1 MLKKFVSSIM
11 AVLLLVGCGSSS
23 GSAKPSTAAEQ
34 LVKNLNLSSKM
45 DAMDESQTQGLFF
58 FADGA
63 VKSSSLY
70 LANDKS
76 ADIVGVFEAEDV
88 SSVRESVET
97 YLETTKLQ
105 NQTYNPEEVFKL
117 DNAVIDDNGKTVVVV
132 VCDDLESAKKEVKS
146 VLGK

>member
-23 GSAKPSTAAEQ
+23 GSTKPSTAAEQ

-146 VLGK
+146 ILGK

>member
-1 MLKKFVSSIM
+1 M